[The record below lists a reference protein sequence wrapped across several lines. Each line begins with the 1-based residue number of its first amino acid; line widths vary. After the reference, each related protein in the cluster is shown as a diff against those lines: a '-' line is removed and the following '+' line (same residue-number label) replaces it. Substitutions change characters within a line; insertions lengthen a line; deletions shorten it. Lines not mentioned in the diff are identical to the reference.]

1 MRVLFA
7 RILAHCEPAAPRMLW
22 EKYREPL
29 SEDYT
34 QNNPQEIAI
43 KLAYRDIARQLLD
56 EHTSLSR
63 FLDMEQ
69 INEED
74 YICCEESLTNCN
86 REQALIEAQ
95 TLYLNLNEQQR
106 QSIDIFLNILHV
118 QDAEVSSRSN
128 NTIINTIIL
137 LDKFSSTWNQ
147 GILLR
152 WAWRYRENT
161 PL

>member
-22 EKYREPL
+22 EKYSGAL

-34 QNNPQEIAI
+34 QTYSQEIAI
-43 KLAYRDIARQLLD
+43 KLAYRDIARHLLD

-69 INEED
+69 ITEED
-74 YICCEESLTNCN
+74 YVWCEESLPNCN

-95 TLYLNLNEQQR
+95 SLYLSLNEEQR
-106 QSIDIFLNILHV
+106 RNIDIFLNLLHI
-118 QDAEVSSRSN
+118 QNAEVPSSSN
-128 NTIINTIIL
+128 NTN
-137 LDKFSSTWNQ
+137 
-147 GILLR
+147 
-152 WAWRYRENT
+152 Y
-161 PL
+161 